1 MKKNSIQNK
10 VYVAL
15 PAMDEADYL
24 PAFIECIR
32 NQSFQN
38 FSLVVCVNQ
47 PENWWDMEDKLS
59 ICNNN
64 KDSIQYLS
72 TIQDLDIHV
81 IDKSSKGNGWKGK
94 KYGVGWARKVV
105 MDYSAE
111 KAEESDIILC
121 LDADTT
127 FRPDYF
133 ASIIQA
139 FKQNP
144 KAVALSN
151 PYYHL
156 LTGDETKD
164 RAILHYEIYMRYFV
178 LNMWRI
184 ESPYSFTAVG
194 SAIALPVSAY
204 RSIGGIT
211 PHKSGEDFYFLQ
223 KLRKFGEII
232 CWNKEKVYPAARYSD
247 RVGFG
252 TGPAMIKGREGD
264 WNSYPIYPFEY
275 YDEVKSTYDLF
286 PDLFEQDFKTP
297 MDVFNLEK
305 FGEQD
310 IWTLLRKNFKQKD
323 KFVRACHHKLDG
335 FRVFQFLK
343 WRNSENKLT
352 DEENF
357 IRFFNKFYSEK
368 KASLSF
374 DLTKFSLE
382 KSSIEDLNVLRDLLV
397 EIEEGYQKKHI

>member
-10 VYVAL
+10 IYVAL
-15 PAMDEADYL
+15 PAMNEADYL
-24 PAFIECIR
+24 PAFIECIK
-32 NQSFQN
+32 NQSFRN
-38 FSLVVCVNQ
+38 FSLAVCVNQ
-47 PENWWDMEDKLS
+47 PENWWEMEDKLT
-59 ICNNN
+59 ICQNN
-64 KDSIQYLS
+64 KDSIEYLH
-72 TIQDLDIHV
+72 TINDLDIHI

-105 MDYSAE
+105 MDYCAS
-111 KAEESDIILC
+111 KADSSDIIIC

-133 ASIIQA
+133 SSVIQT

-144 KAVALSN
+144 NVVALSN

-164 RAILHYEIYMRYFV
+164 RAILHYEIYMRYFA

-184 ESPYSFTAVG
+184 GSPYSFTAVG

-204 RSIGGIT
+204 KAIEGIT

-223 KLRKFGEII
+223 KLRKYGEII
-232 CWNKEKVYPAARYSD
+232 CWNREKVYPAARYSD

-264 WNSYPIYPFEY
+264 WNSYPIYPIAF

-286 PDLFEQDFKTP
+286 PVLFERNLETP
-297 MDVFNLEK
+297 MDIFNQEK
-305 FGEQD
+305 FGEKD
-310 IWTLLRKNFKQKD
+310 IWNLLRENFKQKE
-323 KFVRACHHKLDG
+323 KFVRACHNKLDG

-357 IRFFNKFYSEK
+357 NLFFDKFYPERLS
-368 KASLSF
+368 SLSF
-374 DLTKFSLE
+374 DLKTLSFE
-382 KSSIEDLNVLRDLLV
+382 KSSVKDLDELRDLLV
-397 EIEEGYQKKHI
+397 KIEEGYQRNI

>member
-15 PAMDEADYL
+15 PAMDEAHYL

-38 FSLVVCVNQ
+38 FSLAVCVNQ
-47 PENWWDMEDKLS
+47 PENWWEMEDKFS
-59 ICNNN
+59 ICQNN
-64 KDSIQYLS
+64 KDSIEYLK
-72 TIQDLDIHV
+72 TINDLDIHI
-81 IDKSSKGNGWKGK
+81 IDKSSKGDGWKGK
-94 KYGVGWARKVV
+94 KHGVGWARKVV
-105 MDYSAE
+105 MDYCAA
-111 KAEESDIILC
+111 KAEDSDIILC

-133 ASIIQA
+133 DSIIQT

-178 LNMWRI
+178 LNMYRI

-223 KLRKFGEII
+223 RLRKFGEIVR
-232 CWNKEKVYPAARYSD
+232 WNKEKVYPAARYSD

-252 TGPAMIKGREGD
+252 TGPAMIKGRDGD
-264 WNSYPIYPFEY
+264 WNSYPIFPFEY

-286 PDLFEQDFKTP
+286 PDLFEKDIKTP

-305 FGEQD
+305 FGEKD
-310 IWTLLRKNFKQKD
+310 IWTLLRENFKQKD
-323 KFVRACHHKLDG
+323 KFVRACHNKLDG

-352 DEENF
+352 DDENF
-357 IRFFNKFYSEK
+357 NRFFDKFYPERLS
-368 KASLSF
+368 SLSF
-374 DLTKFSLE
+374 DLKMLSLE
-382 KSSIEDLNVLRDLLV
+382 KSSVKDLDELRDLLV
-397 EIEEGYQKKHI
+397 EIEEGYQRNI

>member
-1 MKKNSIQNK
+1 MKKNNIQNK

-32 NQSFQN
+32 NQSFQD
-38 FSLVVCVNQ
+38 FLLVVCVNQ
-47 PENWWDMEDKLS
+47 PENWWEMEDKLS
-59 ICNNN
+59 ICQNN
-64 KDSIQYLS
+64 KNSIEYLHTINDLNMHIIDRSS
-72 TIQDLDIHV
+72 T
-81 IDKSSKGNGWKGK
+81 GNGWKGK

-105 MDYSAE
+105 MDYCAE
-111 KAEESDIILC
+111 KADSSDIIIS

-127 FRPDYF
+127 FGSDYF
-133 ASIIQA
+133 SSIIQT
-139 FKQNP
+139 FKQHP

-156 LTGDETKD
+156 LTSDETKD
-164 RAILHYEIYMRYFV
+164 RAILHYEIYMRYFA

-184 ESPYSFTAVG
+184 KSPYSFTAVG

-204 RSIGGIT
+204 RAIGGIT

-223 KLRKFGEII
+223 KLRKYGEII
-232 CWNKEKVYPAARYSD
+232 CWNKEKVYPAARYSN

-252 TGPAMIKGREGD
+252 TGPAMIKGRDGD
-264 WNSYPIYPFEY
+264 WNSYPIYPLEF
-275 YDEVKSTYDLF
+275 YDEVKATYDLF
-286 PDLFEQDFKTP
+286 PDLFERDLETP
-297 MDVFNLEK
+297 MDIFNLEK
-305 FGEQD
+305 FGEKN
-310 IWTLLRKNFKQKD
+310 IWNLLRENFKQKE

-343 WRNSENKLT
+343 WRNSENNLT

-357 IRFFNKFYSEK
+357 NRFFEKFYPESLS
-368 KASLSF
+368 SLSF
-374 DLTKFSLE
+374 DLKMLSFE
-382 KSSIEDLNVLRDLLV
+382 KSSIDELDELRDLLLK
-397 EIEEGYQKKHI
+397 IEEVYQKGLT